1 MDRVGAMK
9 LRILGC
15 HGGTSL
21 GHRNVAFL
29 VDERLALD
37 AGSLAGGLTLEEQAR
52 LEAVLVSHAHI
63 DHVGELAAIC
73 DVRAQQ
79 GGPGIV
85 VAGIRPVLDALREHF
100 FNDVLW
106 PDFAA
111 IPSKERPVLR
121 WLEIEAERA
130 CDLCG
135 LSLLAVPV
143 HHSVPCTGFVLDD
156 GRASI
161 AYSGDT
167 GPTDR
172 LWRVLDDRPNLRAL
186 VLEISFPDRLGELA
200 RRSGHLTPHSFRAEL
215 EKLRCRTSLSILVYG
230 LKPLHEERIAA
241 EVAALGLEN
250 VRLLAPGDRFEF

>member
-1 MDRVGAMK
+1 MR

-21 GHRNVAFL
+21 AHRNVAFL

-37 AGSLAGGLTLEEQAR
+37 AGSLAGGLTLEEQASI
-52 LEAVLVSHAHI
+52 EAVLVSHAHI

-85 VAGIRPVLDALREHF
+85 VAGIQPVLAALREHF

-106 PDFAA
+106 PDFSA
-111 IPSKERPVLR
+111 IPSTRHPALR
-121 WLEIEAERA
+121 WREIEAERA
-130 CDLCG
+130 SELCG
-135 LSLLAVPV
+135 FSLLAVPV

-161 AYSGDT
+161 AYGGDT

-172 LWRVLDDRPNLRAL
+172 LWRVLDERPNLRAV
-186 VLEISFPDRLGELA
+186 VLEVSFPDRLGELA
-200 RRSGHLTPHSFRAEL
+200 RRSGHLTPRSFRAEL
-215 EKLRCRTSLSILVYG
+215 EKLRKRSEISILVYG
-230 LKPLHEERIAA
+230 LKPLHEHAIAD

-250 VRLLAPGDRFEF
+250 VRLLAAGQSLEF

>member
-1 MDRVGAMK
+1 MR

-15 HGGTSL
+15 HGGTSVA
-21 GHRNVAFL
+21 HRNVAFL
-29 VDERLALD
+29 VDERLAID
-37 AGSLAGGLTLEEQAR
+37 AGSLAAGLTLEEQAR

-63 DHVGELAAIC
+63 DHVGDLAAIC

-85 VAGIRPVLDALREHF
+85 VAGIRPVIDALREHF

-111 IPSKERPVLR
+111 IPSRERPALR
-121 WLEIEAERA
+121 WLEIEAGRTRE
-130 CDLCG
+130 LCG

-167 GPTDR
+167 GPTDL
-172 LWRVLDDRPNLRAL
+172 LWRVLDDQPGLRAL
-186 VLEISFPDRLGELA
+186 VLEVSFPDRLDELA
-200 RRSGHLTPHSFRAEL
+200 RRSGHLTPRSFRAEL
-215 EKLRCRTSLSILVYG
+215 EKLRRRAELSILVYG
-230 LKPLHEERIAA
+230 LKPLHEETIAA

-250 VRLLAPGDRFEF
+250 VRLLTAGDRFEF